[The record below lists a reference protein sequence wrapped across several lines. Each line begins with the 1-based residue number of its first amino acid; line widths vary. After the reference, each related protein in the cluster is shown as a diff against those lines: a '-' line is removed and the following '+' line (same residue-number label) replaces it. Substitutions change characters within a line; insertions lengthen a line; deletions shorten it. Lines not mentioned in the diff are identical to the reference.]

1 MILTNFRE
9 VELFFDAVVARRKQ
23 AALELERT
31 GGLRGS
37 KSFTPEL
44 KEHNKKQAD
53 ELKAKFGETEGNYL
67 F

>member
-1 MILTNFRE
+1 MIFTNFRE
-9 VELFFDAVVARRKQ
+9 IKLFFDAVVARREQ

-31 GGLRGS
+31 GKLRGG

-44 KEHNKKQAD
+44 QEHNKKQAD